1 MPSNETLNTYAR
13 LLVRTGVN
21 LQPGQPLVVRC
32 ALETA
37 DFVRRV
43 VKEAYLAGASSVDV
57 QWQDDEITRL
67 GYTYRSIDSLS
78 TYPDWMVQRTR
89 AQQAAGAALLA
100 IVSEDPDAFRDVDPG
115 KHRAA
120 AAARQKATHD
130 LEAYTMNNH
139 GQWCVA
145 AVPSSAWAG
154 KVFPDLSSEAAM
166 DALWKAIL
174 HTVYLDQKKDAETLW
189 AEHSSAL
196 QRHAAW
202 LNERQFVSL
211 HFVNE
216 LGTDLVV
223 GLAKHHIW
231 GGGSEKCIDRSC
243 EFQPNMP
250 TEEIFT
256 TPDRTRV
263 NGIVYASRPL
273 SHEGRLIRDF
283 SLRFVN
289 GEVAEYHCAEGEEAL
304 VSILRADE
312 HSRYLG
318 EVALVPYD
326 SPISQSG
333 ILFYNTL
340 FDENAACH
348 LALGASYPG
357 QIEGGGAMSE
367 EELLAHGGNVSA
379 VHVDFMFG
387 SREMRVTG
395 IDDSGNETV
404 IFEHGSFVI

>member
-1 MPSNETLNTYAR
+1 MPGNEELNAYAR

-21 LQPGQPLVVRC
+21 LQKGQPLIVRC
-32 ALETA
+32 SIDAA
-37 DFVRRV
+37 DLVRCV

-57 QWQDDEITRL
+57 QWQDDETTRL

-78 TYPDWMVQRTR
+78 KYPDWMVRRTK
-89 AQQAAGAALLA
+89 AQQEAGAALLA
-100 IVSEDPDAFRDVDPG
+100 IVSDDPDAFKDVDP
-115 KHRAA
+115 KKLSAA
-120 AAARQKATHD
+120 SAARRKATHD

-145 AVPSSAWAG
+145 AASSQVWAE
-154 KVFPDLSSEAAM
+154 KVFPAKKADEAKE
-166 DALWKAIL
+166 ALWDAIF
-174 HTVYLDQKKDAETLW
+174 HTVYLDQATDAETLW
-189 AEHSSAL
+189 KEHSEAL

-202 LNERQFVSL
+202 LNARQFVSL

-216 LGTDLVV
+216 LGTDLTVK
-223 GLAKHHIW
+223 LPRHHIW
-231 GGGSEKCIDRSC
+231 GGGSEKCVDQNCI
-243 EFQPNMP
+243 FQPNMP

-256 TPDRTRV
+256 TPDCYGV
-263 NGIVYASRPL
+263 DGIVYSSRPL
-273 SHEGRLIRDF
+273 SYEGKLIRDF
-283 SLRFVN
+283 NLRFVN
-289 GEVAEYHCAEGEEAL
+289 GKVTEYHCAEGEDAL
-304 VSILRADE
+304 VSILDADA
-312 HSRYLG
+312 HSRSLG

-357 QIEGGGAMSE
+357 QIEGGESMSE

-395 IDDSGNETV
+395 MDETGKETV
-404 IFEHGSFVI
+404 IFEHGSFVL